1 LQHRGKIDRAV
12 FDPPSGL
19 SSALSVNDKSIAFV
33 FCAGHDLR
41 ALKDFLGKILDL
53 TRPYRF
59 RLVLG
64 IFFGILAGLLEPLMV
79 GTVAFVYHVIFETGN
94 GAATTQTMFNGA
106 PKWAQPFLEHL
117 IKTSQETVGQ
127 HAQFSW
133 LLLALIP
140 IVFFLR
146 GVTSYVNV
154 YFLHWVAV
162 RSIADLRARLFAH
175 LLSLPAS
182 FFAQTRSAELMSRLL
197 ADTESLR
204 ATLSSSIASLVKD
217 PITLISLF
225 AYLFWQQPKLTA
237 ISLLV
242 LPICIIPISIYGRKG
257 RKAATTLQKQLANLT
272 HSMMESFTGN
282 RIVKAYN
289 LEPAV
294 SREFRETA
302 TRLTSSY
309 MRLVRSLEVPG
320 TLLEIAGSVGVVIVL
335 GYMLTRPDARPDGSS
350 FLGLVGAIIA
360 MYRPMKTLTRLH
372 ASMEQARAASS
383 RVFELLATKSS
394 MPEPVKPKPL
404 NAAGADIRFEN
415 VSFAYGEKNVLAGIN
430 LTVNAGKIV
439 ALVGSSGS
447 GKTTLTN
454 LLLRFYDP
462 TQGAITIGGIDLREV
477 ATRDLRNQIAI
488 VTQETILFNDTIR
501 NNIALGRPGAS
512 EEEIVAAAKHAH
524 AHEFI
529 VEKPEGYNTP
539 IGERGVALSG
549 GQRQRIAIAR
559 AILKDAPILVL
570 DEATSSLDTQSERA
584 VQAAL
589 EELMVGRTTICIAHR
604 LSTIQK
610 ADLIVALLEGKI
622 AETGTHTD
630 LLSRNGVYANL
641 HKMQF
646 SAP

>member
-1 LQHRGKIDRAV
+1 VSVDAQPVDRV
-12 FDPPSGL
+12 FL
-19 SSALSVNDKSIAFV
+19 NDKSIAFV

-41 ALKDFLGKILDL
+41 ALKDFIGKILNL

-64 IFFGILAGLLEPLMV
+64 ILFGILAGVLEPLMV
-79 GTVAFVYHVIFETGN
+79 GTVAFVYHVIFEAGN
-94 GAATTQTMFNGA
+94 APGATQTIFNGA
-106 PKWAQPFLEHL
+106 PKWAQPLLEHL
-117 IKTSQETVGQ
+117 TKTSQETVGE

-146 GVTSYVNV
+146 GVTSYINV

-242 LPICIIPISIYGRKG
+242 LPICIVPISIYGRKG

-294 SREFRETA
+294 SREFKETA

-320 TLLEIAGSVGVVIVL
+320 TLLEIAGSIGVVIVL
-335 GYMLTRPDARPDGSS
+335 GYMLNRPDARPTGSS

-394 MPEPVKPKPL
+394 MPEPANPKPL
-404 NAAGADIRFEN
+404 RAAGADVQFDN
-415 VSFAYGEKNVLAGIN
+415 LSFAYGEKNVLTNIN
-430 LTVNAGKIV
+430 LTVKAGQFI
-439 ALVGSSGS
+439 ALVGSTGS

-462 TQGAITIGGIDLREV
+462 TQGAIRIGGVDLRDV
-477 ATRDLRNQIAI
+477 TTKDLRDQIAI

-501 NNIALGRPGAS
+501 NNIALGRPGAT
-512 EEEIVAAAKHAH
+512 EQEIIAAAKHAH
-524 AHEFI
+524 AHDFI
-529 VEKPEGYNTP
+529 IEKPQGYDTP
-539 IGERGVALSG
+539 IGERGVTLSG
-549 GQRQRIAIAR
+549 GQRQRLAIAR

-584 VQAAL
+584 VQEAL

-610 ADLIVALLEGKI
+610 ADVIVAMVEGQI
-622 AETGTHTD
+622 VEMGPHTD
-630 LLSRNGVYANL
+630 LLARKGVYSNL
-641 HKMQF
+641 HRLQF
-646 SAP
+646 ETAQ